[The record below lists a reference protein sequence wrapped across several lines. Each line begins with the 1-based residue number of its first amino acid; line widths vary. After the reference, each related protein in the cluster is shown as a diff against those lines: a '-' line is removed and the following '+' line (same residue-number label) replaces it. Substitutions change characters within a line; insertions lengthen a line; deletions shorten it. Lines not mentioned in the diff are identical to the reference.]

1 MGNVRDAM
9 RRQQQ
14 EQQAQASSAAPD
26 DTAALSPDQPAQQR
40 AGGTVVAA
48 CALQPAPADAPQE
61 QAPQR
66 AYERDGRYSL
76 ALVAHH
82 DRGGQIAEQYRALRT
97 SLLTLFH
104 NQPFAL
110 LITSAES
117 GEGKTVTCMNLGLV
131 LAERPE
137 LSVAVVDCDLRKGR
151 LYALLGIAPEPGMTD
166 LLKGTTTLDQIIQ
179 PTVYSNLSAIPA
191 GKTAGEDV
199 ASLITRPELAKAIAE
214 LRRRFDCVLLDSP
227 PVNPISDAASLG
239 HLTGDA
245 LMVVRMN
252 KTRRES
258 VDRAIR
264 LLDAANVKLAGAV
277 LTHQKYF
284 LPKYIYRYS

>member
-1 MGNVRDAM
+1 M
-9 RRQQQ
+9 RRHQQ
-14 EQQAQASSAAPD
+14 EQQAQASSAPD
-26 DTAALSPDQPAQQR
+26 ETPTLSPDQPAQQR
-40 AGGTVVAA
+40 AGGTVSAA
-48 CALQPAPADAPQE
+48 CALQPAPAEAPQE

-66 AYERDGRYSL
+66 IYERDARYSL

-110 LITSAES
+110 LITSAEPD
-117 GEGKTVTCMNLGLV
+117 EGKTVTCANLGLV

-151 LYALLGIAPEPGMTD
+151 LHAMLGIAPEPGMAD
-166 LLKGTTTLDQIIQ
+166 ILKGTTTLDQIIQ
-179 PTVYSNLSAIPA
+179 PTVYSNLSVIPA

-227 PVNPISDAASLG
+227 PVNPISDAAILG
-239 HLTGDA
+239 HLAGDA
-245 LMVVRMN
+245 LLVVRMN
-252 KTRRES
+252 KTHRES
-258 VDRAIR
+258 VDRAVR
-264 LLDAANVKLAGAV
+264 LLDAANVKLAGAL